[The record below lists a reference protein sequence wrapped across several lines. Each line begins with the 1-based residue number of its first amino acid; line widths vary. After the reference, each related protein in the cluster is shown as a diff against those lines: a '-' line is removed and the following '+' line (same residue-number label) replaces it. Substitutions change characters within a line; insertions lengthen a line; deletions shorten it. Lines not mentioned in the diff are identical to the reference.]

1 MIKCQICGKSFTKR
15 GLTYHIT
22 HIHNIDKK
30 IYYDTYL
37 KQSNEGKCKY
47 CGNQTKFHGDHYA
60 EYCCSKCA
68 CLDKYGVENNLLI
81 PEVKQKA
88 HSKEAHQKA
97 ADKHN
102 YDELLKKGKQ
112 TCLERYGNKNYNN
125 QEKAK
130 ETKFNRYGSKTYNNR
145 DKAKQTCLERYG
157 TENPMQSIGKETIK
171 QHNLEKYGV
180 SSVFKLEE
188 TKQKTKQT
196 KLERYGNENYNNR
209 CKAKQTCFERYG
221 VDNPTKNECIKKQII
236 TNTSSKAEDLL
247 EEFIRIFYQGEIL
260 RNQRIIGRFELD
272 IYLPNLQLAI
282 EYNGIR
288 YHSIEMSKPKD
299 RILRKS
305 IACRNKGIRLIHIYE
320 FEDFEKQKQLLKDL
334 ILGQDNYPKNDFN
347 KNNFLEIPEP
357 EIIFKNDKY
366 TIYGAGKL
374 LGGNL

>member
-1 MIKCQICGKSFTKR
+1 M
-15 GLTYHIT
+15 
-22 HIHNIDKK
+22 
-30 IYYDTYL
+30 
-37 KQSNEGKCKY
+37 
-47 CGNQTKFHGDHYA
+47 
-60 EYCCSKCA
+60 
-68 CLDKYGVENNLLI
+68 
-81 PEVKQKA
+81 
-88 HSKEAHQKA
+88 
-97 ADKHN
+97 
-102 YDELLKKGKQ
+102 
-112 TCLERYGNKNYNN
+112 
-125 QEKAK
+125 
-130 ETKFNRYGSKTYNNR
+130 
-145 DKAKQTCLERYG
+145 
-157 TENPMQSIGKETIK
+157 
-171 QHNLEKYGV
+171 
-180 SSVFKLEE
+180 
-188 TKQKTKQT
+188 
-196 KLERYGNENYNNR
+196 
-209 CKAKQTCFERYG
+209 
-221 VDNPTKNECIKKQII
+221 
-236 TNTSSKAEDLL
+236 L